1 MWPADQEKQWQFMI
15 AELADAERG
24 LYLAT
29 YDRPWTREAL
39 WRRLQAE
46 AAQRQ
51 WGTRRISFGAE
62 RLAPQIAAASAE
74 TPLRLVVARL
84 DTVQQARW
92 RALNLERE
100 ALHDLPVNIL
110 FTIAQETYPSFL
122 NAAHDLVTWIAPP
135 YTFVLP
141 EFGIPDLP
149 PPSPRVKPSL
159 GDQID
164 YYRDQIRQTLERDQ
178 REEAFRLLSPLADL
192 YMQAEMYGVA
202 QQLYQAL
209 AVYHDQAGDA
219 RPARQ
224 FVRRRDIAEGWRIL
238 ADLDAGGVLLH
249 ADRAIL
255 QPLLDHR
262 QLAIS
267 RTENGYVISDEA
279 GHTRTLAAPLF
290 KVLSALSEPVI
301 TDTMEISRSSRIRL
315 LQNLTAFFSLDE
327 LQTLCFDLGI
337 DFDDL
342 PGTGKVNKAREL
354 IAFLERRGNLAKLVA
369 EARRQRPVVNWSDSK

>member
-1 MWPADQEKQWQFMI
+1 
-15 AELADAERG
+15 
-24 LYLAT
+24 
-29 YDRPWTREAL
+29 
-39 WRRLQAE
+39 
-46 AAQRQ
+46 
-51 WGTRRISFGAE
+51 
-62 RLAPQIAAASAE
+62 
-74 TPLRLVVARL
+74 
-84 DTVQQARW
+84 
-92 RALNLERE
+92 
-100 ALHDLPVNIL
+100 
-110 FTIAQETYPSFL
+110 
-122 NAAHDLVTWIAPP
+122 
-135 YTFVLP
+135 
-141 EFGIPDLP
+141 
-149 PPSPRVKPSL
+149 L

-301 TDTMEISRSSRIRL
+301 TDTMEMSRSSRIRL